1 MAGLRRFIGAGA
13 ALDDQ
18 PYTYRISVHAL
29 DVTRLDV
36 SDHGTPTR
44 LLSQLYRHAVGR
56 ASINVTGENP
66 QLASRNAGE
75 LVTL

>member
-1 MAGLRRFIGAGA
+1 LRRFIGAGA

-18 PYTYRISVHAL
+18 PHTYCLSVHAL

-36 SDHGTPTR
+36 PDHGTSTP
-44 LLSQLYRHAVGR
+44 LLSQLYRHAIGR

-66 QLASRNAGE
+66 QLASSNAGE